1 MNNVMATPKIS
12 VILPS
17 YNGERYIAQSIQSI
31 IDQTE
36 TDWELIIVN
45 DCSTD
50 KTLQICEDFAKKDK
64 RIHIVSNKINSK
76 LPASL
81 NIGFALAKGKYLTW
95 TSDDNYYKS
104 NALKN
109 MSEYLDKHPKT
120 DLVSMGF
127 DFVDENNNF
136 MYSFESCFK
145 YKRCQPGLLLQ
156 CNVGAAFM
164 YRKTI
169 ADVVGEYDTYTF
181 CAEDYDYWC
190 RIALNGKIDYTT
202 DNIYVYRMQ
211 PNSLT
216 ATKQAQIQEKTK
228 YIQRKYAECFFDKFN
243 FTLLDKSLF
252 YSNVLNETYWA
263 SCYPAYKFII
273 KLMCCLIVYPKKLRH
288 RIRAR
293 LLNVDKYSFSQPNKE
308 NLI

>member
-1 MNNVMATPKIS
+1 MKKPKIS
-12 VILPS
+12 VILPP
-17 YNGERYIAQSIQSI
+17 YNGERYIAQSIQSV

-36 TDWELIIVN
+36 KDWELIIVN

-50 KTLQICEDFAKKDK
+50 STLEIASEFAKKDK
-64 RIHIVSNKINSK
+64 RIKVISNKKNSK

-81 NIGFALAKGKYLTW
+81 NEGFRNAKGEYLTW
-95 TSDDNYYKS
+95 TSDDNYYKPD
-104 NALKN
+104 ALKKL
-109 MSEYLDKHPKT
+109 SDYLDEHPKT
-120 DLVSMGF
+120 DLVSMAF
-127 DFVDENNNF
+127 DFVDENDKF

-169 ADVVGEYDTYTF
+169 ADRVGEYDTYTF

-190 RIALNGKIDYTT
+190 RIALNGKIDYTP

-228 YIQRKYAECFFDKFN
+228 YIQRKYAEAFFNKFN
-243 FTLLDKSLF
+243 YTALDKLRF
-252 YSNVLNETYWA
+252 YKNVLHETN
-263 SCYPAYKFII
+263 SKLCYLIGLYQFAVKAV
-273 KLMCCLIVYPKKLRH
+273 CCLIFYPKKLRKNL
-288 RIRAR
+288 RSR
-293 LLNVDKYSFSQPNKE
+293 LLRMDKYSFSTPNKE
-308 NLI
+308 YTK